1 MLKNKNLKL
10 TVDEVKHVAEL
21 AKLELT
27 PKELK
32 KFQIQL
38 SQVLDYVSQLSK
50 VNTKEIEPTSQVTGL
65 DNVFRDDHTRPS
77 LTQKEIL
84 SGTKQVKN
92 GFFKVKA
99 IFE

>member
-1 MLKNKNLKL
+1 MTKKNLKL
-10 TVDEVKHVAEL
+10 TEDQVKHVASL
-21 AKLELT
+21 AKLKLT

-50 VNTKEIEPTSQVTGL
+50 VNTKEVEPTSQVTGL
-65 DNVFRDDHTRPS
+65 GNIFRNDKTSPS
-77 LTQKEIL
+77 LTQEEAL

-92 GFFKVKA
+92 GFFKIKA